1 MALARLRPLRG
12 LRAIARRA
20 YSTALEVPVI
30 DLAGS
35 DAAVASEVASACEEW
50 GFFQVVNHGVDAG
63 VTLFALCAFMASF
76 SLGMGPV
83 TWVVVSE
90 IFPLEHRA
98 KGTAVSMAV
107 NRLTSG
113 TVAMTFLSLSDFVGV
128 GGAFLFF
135 SGVSATH
142 FAFTFR
148 YLPETKGKSLEEIEA
163 SLGSGASGGGAY
175 ARLDEAD
182 ER

>member
-1 MALARLRPLRG
+1 MPLVRG
-12 LRAIARRA
+12 NL
-20 YSTALEVPVI
+20 T
-30 DLAGS
+30 
-35 DAAVASEVASACEEW
+35 
-50 GFFQVVNHGVDAG
+50 VDAN
-63 VTLFALCAFMASF
+63 
-76 SLGMGPV
+76 
-83 TWVVVSE
+83 E
-90 IFPLEHRA
+90 R
-98 KGTAVSMAV
+98 
-107 NRLTSG
+107 
-113 TVAMTFLSLSDFVGV
+113 VAVGV

>member
-1 MALARLRPLRG
+1 MLLSSIVAVTACLITLAFCLG
-12 LRAIARRA
+12 
-20 YSTALEVPVI
+20 E
-30 DLAGS
+30 LAG
-35 DAAVASEVASACEEW
+35 
-50 GFFQVVNHGVDAG
+50 GGVDAG

-175 ARLDEAD
+175 ARLDEAED
-182 ER
+182 RKSVV

>member
-1 MALARLRPLRG
+1 VFVVIGQQLVDARGRRPMLLSSIVAVTACLITLAFCLG
-12 LRAIARRA
+12 
-20 YSTALEVPVI
+20 E
-30 DLAGS
+30 LAG
-35 DAAVASEVASACEEW
+35 
-50 GFFQVVNHGVDAG
+50 GGVDAG

-163 SLGSGASGGGAY
+163 SVGSGASGGGAY